1 MDTSHTLKGNHQ
13 MRRFFMGLSAA
24 LVALTIVTAPVFA
37 KSVVVGQ
44 KAATDTIVGIV
55 LADDG
60 EFDILQAAVIK
71 AGLVDALNGTDK
83 YTVFA
88 PTDAA
93 FVSTFSGL
101 LGTSLTEQQV
111 IDFIN
116 AGGVDTV
123 FGNGALAGILL
134 YHVEPGRHFSNSVLP
149 KNSGQVKT
157 IDTLNGSTFT
167 VSSSGVISTSSGGS
181 ASIVAANIP
190 ATNGVIHVIDAVL
203 LP

>member
-1 MDTSHTLKGNHQ
+1 
-13 MRRFFMGLSAA
+13 MRRFALGLSAA
-24 LVALTIVTAPVFA
+24 LVALTIVAAPVFA
-37 KSVVVGQ
+37 RSVVVGQ
-44 KAATDTIVGIV
+44 KAATNTIVGIV

-93 FVSTFSGL
+93 FVASFSKL
-101 LGTSLTEQQV
+101 LGTSLTKQQV

-116 AGGVDTV
+116 AGGVDTA
-123 FGNGALAGILL
+123 FGNGALASILL

-149 KNSGQVKT
+149 KKVGQAKT
-157 IDTLNGSTFT
+157 IDTLNGSTFR
-167 VSSSGVISTSSGGS
+167 VNSAGAISTSSGGS
-181 ASIVAANIP
+181 ATIVQANIP

>member
-1 MDTSHTLKGNHQ
+1 MH
-13 MRRFFMGLSAA
+13 RFFLGLSAA
-24 LVALTIVTAPVFA
+24 LVGLAIVAAPVFA

-44 KAATDTIVGIV
+44 KTATNTIVGIV

-93 FVSTFSGL
+93 FVSTFSRL
-101 LGTSLTEQQV
+101 LSATLTEQQV

-116 AGGVDTV
+116 GGGVDTA
-123 FGNGALAGILL
+123 FGDGVLASILL

-149 KNSGQVKT
+149 KKAGQVKT
-157 IDTLNGSTFT
+157 IDTLNGSTFG
-167 VSSSGVISTSSGGS
+167 VSSSGVITTSSGGS

>member
-1 MDTSHTLKGNHQ
+1 
-13 MRRFFMGLSAA
+13 MRRFFLGLSVA
-24 LVALTIVTAPVFA
+24 LVALAIVAAPVFA

-44 KAATDTIVGIV
+44 GAATDTIVGIV

-60 EFDILQAAVIK
+60 EFDILQTAVIK

-101 LGTSLTEQQV
+101 LGTSLTEQEV

-116 AGGVDTV
+116 GGGVGD
-123 FGNGALAGILL
+123 GALAGILL

-149 KNSGQVKT
+149 KKAGQVKI

-167 VSSSGVISTSSGGS
+167 VNSSGAISTSSGGS
-181 ASIVAANIP
+181 ATVVAANIP
-190 ATNGVIHVIDAVL
+190 AANGVIHVIDAVL

>member
-1 MDTSHTLKGNHQ
+1 
-13 MRRFFMGLSAA
+13 MRRFFLGLSAA
-24 LVALTIVTAPVFA
+24 LVALTLVAAPVFA
-37 KSVVVGQ
+37 RSVVQ
-44 KAATDTIVGIV
+44 PAKASSDTIVGIV

-93 FVSTFSGL
+93 FVSTFSTL
-101 LGTSLTEQQV
+101 LDASLTEADV

-116 AGGVDTV
+116 AGGVDSA
-123 FGNGALAGILL
+123 FGNGALANILL
-134 YHVEPGRHFSNSVLP
+134 YHVEEGRHFSNSVLP
-149 KNSGQVKT
+149 KMAGQLKT
-157 IDTLNGSTFT
+157 ISTLNGGSFQ
-167 VSSSGVISTSSGGS
+167 VSNAGVITTSSAFG
-181 ASIVAANIP
+181 ATIVAANIP
-190 ATNGVIHVIDAVL
+190 ASNGVIHVINAVL

>member
-1 MDTSHTLKGNHQ
+1 

-24 LVALTIVTAPVFA
+24 LVALTIVAAPVFA

-44 KAATDTIVGIV
+44 KATTDTIVGIV

-101 LGTSLTEQQV
+101 LHTSLTEQQV

-116 AGGVDTV
+116 GGGVDRA
-123 FGNGALAGILL
+123 FGDGALAQILL

-149 KNSGQVKT
+149 RKTGQVKT

-167 VSSSGVISTSSGGS
+167 VSSSGGISTSSGGS
-181 ASIVAANIP
+181 ATIVAANIP

>member
-1 MDTSHTLKGNHQ
+1 
-13 MRRFFMGLSAA
+13 MRRFFLGLSTA

-60 EFDILQAAVIK
+60 EFDILQAAVVK

-116 AGGVDTV
+116 GGGVDAAL
-123 FGNGALAGILL
+123 GDGALARILL

-149 KNSGQVKT
+149 RMAGQAKT
-157 IDTLNGSTFT
+157 IDTLSGSIFT
-167 VSSSGVISTSSGGS
+167 VNSAGVISTSSGGS
-181 ASIVAANIP
+181 AAIVAANVP
-190 ATNGVIHVIDAVL
+190 ATNGVVHVINAVL

>member
-1 MDTSHTLKGNHQ
+1 
-13 MRRFFMGLSAA
+13 MRRLFLGLSAA
-24 LVALTIVTAPVFA
+24 LVALAIVAAPVFA

-60 EFDILQAAVIK
+60 EFDILQTSVIK

-101 LGTSLTEQQV
+101 LSTTLTEQQV
-111 IDFIN
+111 VDFIN
-116 AGGVDTV
+116 SGGVDTA
-123 FGNGALAGILL
+123 FGDGALAGILL

-149 KNSGQVKT
+149 TKAGQVKT
-157 IDTLNGSTFT
+157 IDTLNGSTFG
-167 VSSSGVISTSSGGS
+167 VSNSGAITTSSGGS
-181 ASIVAANIP
+181 ASIVEPNIP